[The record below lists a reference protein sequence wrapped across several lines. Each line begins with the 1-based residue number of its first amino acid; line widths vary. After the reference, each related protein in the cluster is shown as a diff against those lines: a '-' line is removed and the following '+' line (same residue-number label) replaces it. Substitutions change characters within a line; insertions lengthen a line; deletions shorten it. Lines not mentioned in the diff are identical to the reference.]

1 MTRDFRETLNGYY
14 QVLLPA
20 LLLFMCKP
28 WFPHGIKSMIMFVR
42 ELKQRRRRRQRQREQ
57 EKSNKFILAKQQL
70 CTCITLFCIH
80 FLAVV
85 AGATWKCLISR
96 FVEDGNTWQ
105 QLSFSSPEL
114 WYSPV
119 EFNSQKSASIWRIK
133 RDGISALKFE
143 VARIHFWSDVLIA
156 VAVLVA

>member
-20 LLLFMCKP
+20 LLLFMCKT
-28 WFPHGIKSMIMFVR
+28 WFPHGIKSMIMFIR
-42 ELKQRRRRRQRQREQ
+42 GFKQRRRRRQRERQ
-57 EKSNKFILAKQQL
+57 KSNRFRLAKQQL

-96 FVEDGNTWQ
+96 FVEDGNTRQ
-105 QLSFSSPEL
+105 QLSFCFPEL
-114 WYSPV
+114 WYCPV
-119 EFNSQKSASIWRIK
+119 EFNSKKLPTFVRIK
-133 RDGISALKFE
+133 RDEISALKVE
-143 VARIHFWSDVLIA
+143 VARIHFLSDVLIA

>member
-20 LLLFMCKP
+20 LLLFMCKT
-28 WFPHGIKSMIMFVR
+28 WFPHGIKPMIMFVR
-42 ELKQRRRRRQRQREQ
+42 ELKQRRRRRQREQ
-57 EKSNKFILAKQQL
+57 EKSDRFRLAKQQL
-70 CTCITLFCIH
+70 YTCITLFCIH

-96 FVEDGNTWQ
+96 FVEDGNTRQ
-105 QLSFSSPEL
+105 QLSFCFPEL
-114 WYSPV
+114 WYCPV
-119 EFNSQKSASIWRIK
+119 EFNSKKLPTFVRIK
-133 RDGISALKFE
+133 RDEISALKFE
-143 VARIHFWSDVLIA
+143 VARTHFLSDVLIA

>member
-20 LLLFMCKP
+20 LLLWFLP
-28 WFPHGIKSMIMFVR
+28 WFPHGIKPVIMFVR
-42 ELKQRRRRRQRQREQ
+42 ELKQRRRRRQRER
-57 EKSNKFILAKQQL
+57 EKSDSFILAKQQL
-70 CTCITLFCIH
+70 CTSITLFCIH

-96 FVEDGNTWQ
+96 FVEDGNTRQ
-105 QLSFSSPEL
+105 QLSFCFPEL
-114 WYSPV
+114 WDCPV
-119 EFNSQKSASIWRIK
+119 EFNSKKLPTFVRIK
-133 RDGISALKFE
+133 RDEISALKVE
-143 VARIHFWSDVLIA
+143 VARIHFLSDVLIA

>member
-20 LLLFMCKP
+20 LLLFMCKT
-28 WFPHGIKSMIMFVR
+28 WFPHGIKSMIMFIR
-42 ELKQRRRRRQRQREQ
+42 GFKQRRRRRQRERQ
-57 EKSNKFILAKQQL
+57 KSNRFRLTKQQR

-96 FVEDGNTWQ
+96 FVEDGNTRQ
-105 QLSFSSPEL
+105 QLSFCFPEL
-114 WYSPV
+114 WYCPV
-119 EFNSQKSASIWRIK
+119 EFNSKKLPTFVRIK
-133 RDGISALKFE
+133 RDGISALKFD
-143 VARIHFWSDVLIA
+143 VARIHFLSDVLIA

>member
-20 LLLFMCKP
+20 LLLFMCKT
-28 WFPHGIKSMIMFVR
+28 WFPRGIKSMIMFVR
-42 ELKQRRRRRQRQREQ
+42 ELKQRRRRRQRERQ
-57 EKSNKFILAKQQL
+57 KSNKFILAKQQL
-70 CTCITLFCIH
+70 CTSITLFCIH

-96 FVEDGNTWQ
+96 FVEDGNTRQ
-105 QLSFSSPEL
+105 QLSFCFPEL
-114 WYSPV
+114 WYCPV
-119 EFNSQKSASIWRIK
+119 EFNSKKLPTFVRIK
-133 RDGISALKFE
+133 RDEISALKVE
-143 VARIHFWSDVLIA
+143 VARIHFLSDVLIA

>member
-28 WFPHGIKSMIMFVR
+28 WFPHGIKPMITLIR
-42 ELKQRRRRRQRQREQ
+42 ELKQRRRRRQREQ

-96 FVEDGNTWQ
+96 FVEDGHTRQ
-105 QLSFSSPEL
+105 QLSFSFPEL

-119 EFNSQKSASIWRIK
+119 DFSSQKVANIWLIK
-133 RDGISALKFE
+133 REGISALKFE
-143 VARIHFWSDVLIA
+143 VARIHSVLSDVLIA
-156 VAVLVA
+156 VAVVVA